1 MPGTETDS
9 PGPASRP
16 TMRDVAALA
25 GVSLK
30 TVSRVVNGVST
41 VDPALVTRVREA
53 YGKLGYPPNL
63 PASSLRRSDG
73 RTATIGMLVEDA
85 ANPFSASLMRSVE
98 NVARD
103 RGVLMV

>member
-1 MPGTETDS
+1 MPGTEMDS
-9 PGPASRP
+9 PGRASRP

-30 TVSRVVNGVST
+30 TVSRVINGVST
-41 VDPALVTRVREA
+41 VDPVLVTRVREA
-53 YGKLGYPPNL
+53 SGMLGYRPNL
-63 PASSLRRSDG
+63 TASSLRRRDG

-85 ANPFSASLMRSVE
+85 ADPFSASLMRAVE

-103 RGVLMV
+103 RGVL